1 MSPTN
6 AQNTAK
12 GRDFQKIAADILSNH
27 YNIGFKIEHK
37 IKIGDPLK
45 EHKFDLVS
53 NDLGYVGESK
63 NYSWTK
69 GGNIPSAKM
78 AHINE
83 AVFYLH
89 HILQEKKRFIV
100 MRKDVNK
107 KNESLAEYY
116 YRVNR
121 HLLDGVYIVEI
132 DILTA
137 SVREFGI

>member
-1 MSPTN
+1 
-6 AQNTAK
+6 
-12 GRDFQKIAADILSNH
+12 
-27 YNIGFKIEHK
+27 
-37 IKIGDPLK
+37 
-45 EHKFDLVS
+45 
-53 NDLGYVGESK
+53 
-63 NYSWTK
+63 
-69 GGNIPSAKM
+69 
-78 AHINE
+78 
-83 AVFYLH
+83 
-89 HILQEKKRFIV
+89 